1 MLVKCVMVSFQ
12 WDIWA
17 ELKLAVFLVDQTP
30 NHKPALNGSSGTYTR
45 SGRLVKP
52 PLSFW
57 CGEREFVDQDLN
69 VTIQKGG
76 TDYLS
81 MVSVLCTL

>member
-1 MLVKCVMVSFQ
+1 MLVKCVIVSFQ
-12 WDIWA
+12 CNVCA
-17 ELKLAVFLVDQTP
+17 ELKLVSLADQTP
-30 NHKPALNGSSGTYTR
+30 QHRPALDGSSGIYTR

-57 CGEREFVDQDLN
+57 CGEREFVDQELN
-69 VTIQKGG
+69 VTIQRGG

>member
-1 MLVKCVMVSFQ
+1 VTFG
-12 WDIWA
+12 A
-17 ELKLAVFLVDQTP
+17 ELKLVVFLVDQTP
-30 NHKPALNGSSGTYTR
+30 KHKPILNSSNGIYTR

-57 CGEREFVDQDLN
+57 CGEREFVDRELN